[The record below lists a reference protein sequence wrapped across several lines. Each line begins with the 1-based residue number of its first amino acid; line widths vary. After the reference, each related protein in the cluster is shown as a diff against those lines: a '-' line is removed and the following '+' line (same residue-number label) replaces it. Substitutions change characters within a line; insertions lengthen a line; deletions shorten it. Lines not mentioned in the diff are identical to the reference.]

1 MTSILRSILP
11 VSSAKNED
19 HDDDYS
25 VEYSFAMEYSGPPV
39 SQDIPQV
46 APVDVRRIPTAAVA
60 ATGVML
66 SNLSLPVIQP
76 IVKKSA
82 HQNQKLLEELKS
94 SGSKVA
100 NHHVSE
106 AHVGKIGSSGRVYSR
121 KSGNCSYRDGE
132 LAIEEGGN
140 GESNV
145 FGGAQSSSS
154 SGTMGFSDGHDDSNH
169 LSESSDVEELDD
181 NQKAGVSYGD
191 CSNPTT
197 SNSNEDVEDCV
208 DEVSGQG
215 HRTSVVTF
223 RDLPSNDSMSEQT
236 DYDEPE
242 MLPERRVVLDDVK
255 KGLCHRCCKKSRFAG
270 KEVCIVCGAKY
281 CSKCVIKAMGSMPE
295 GRKCITCIGYRID
308 ESKRGSL
315 GKCSRMLKRLL
326 GDETIKQ
333 IMSAEISCEVNQ
345 LPPHLI
351 FVNDKPL
358 SIEELVML
366 QSCANPPKK
375 LRPGK
380 YWYDKV
386 SGFWGKDG
394 EQPSQIISAQLA
406 VGYQIRQDASNGNT
420 NVMINNRE
428 ITKAEFWMLQAA
440 GIHCEGNPH
449 FWVTADGSYQHEGM
463 KNVMG
468 KLWEKKRVRIACAA
482 LSLPFPSD
490 ITNTGGEDIDNN
502 ANKVNS
508 KNQEQDTKNKLLLVG
523 CDQSGTSTI
532 YKQARI
538 LYGVPFSEDEKQNIK
553 TVIQRNLYR
562 YIAIILEGREQ
573 FEEEH
578 MIEIRRRSADEPG
591 PSGSSDQVDK
601 KNAYSFSPRLESF
614 SSFLLQ
620 LVMSGE
626 LEAIFPAATR
636 EYSPM
641 VEELWKDKAFQAI
654 YKRRN
659 ELHLLPRVANYFLD
673 RAVEISRIDYE
684 PSEMDILYAEGI
696 TSSNGVA
703 SVDFSFPKSSQDG
716 YMESSDQNDPSI
728 SYQLIRVHASSLGE
742 NCKWLEMFEDVD
754 LVIFSVSLTDYAEY
768 YEDMNGVRT
777 NKMLA
782 ARKLF
787 ESIVTHPTLADK
799 HFLLILN
806 KFDLLEEKIERVPL
820 TQCDWFHDF
829 NPVISLHPH
838 SATSSNNP
846 PLAQRA
852 FHYIAVQFK
861 RLFHSLTERK
871 LFVSRVTGMEADS
884 VDKALRY
891 GKEILKWSKE
901 RHMVSLNEWSTES
914 MEPSTS
920 V

>member
-1 MTSILRSILP
+1 MTSVLRSILP
-11 VSSAKNED
+11 VSSAKSED

-76 IVKKSA
+76 IVKKSD
-82 HQNQKLLEELKS
+82 HHKKLLEELKS
-94 SGSKVA
+94 SGSKAA

-132 LAIEEGGN
+132 SAIEEGGN

-169 LSESSDVEELDD
+169 LSESSDVEDLDD
-181 NQKAGVSYGD
+181 NLKAGVSYGD

-197 SNSNEDVEDCV
+197 SNSNENVEDCV

-326 GDETIKQ
+326 GDEAIKQ

-366 QSCANPPKK
+366 QSCPNPPKK

-449 FWVTADGSYQHEGM
+449 FWVTPDGSYQHEGM
-463 KNVMG
+463 NNVMG
-468 KLWEKKRVRIACAA
+468 KLWEKKRVRIVCAA

-490 ITNTGGEDIDNN
+490 ITNTTGEDIDNN
-502 ANKVNS
+502 SNKANS
-508 KNQEQDTKNKLLLVG
+508 KNLEQDTKNKLLLVG

-538 LYGVPFSEDEKQNIK
+538 LYGVPFSEDEKQSIK

-578 MIEIRRRSADEPG
+578 MIERRRRSADDPG
-591 PSGSSDQVDK
+591 PSGSSDQVDI

-636 EYSPM
+636 MYSPM

-754 LVIFSVSLTDYAEY
+754 LVIYSVSLTDYAEH
-768 YEDMNGVRT
+768 YEDINGVRT

-838 SATSSNNP
+838 SSTSSNNP

-871 LFVSRVTGMEADS
+871 LFVSRVTGLEADS

-891 GKEILKWSKE
+891 SKEILKWSEE

>member
-1 MTSILRSILP
+1 MTSVLRSVLP
-11 VSSAKNED
+11 VSSAKSED

-39 SQDIPQV
+39 SHDIPQV

-60 ATGVML
+60 ARAVML
-66 SNLSLPVIQP
+66 SNLTLPVVQP
-76 IVKKSA
+76 IVKKSDY
-82 HQNQKLLEELKS
+82 QNQKLLEELE
-94 SGSKVA
+94 SGSEVA
-100 NHHVSE
+100 KHQASE
-106 AHVGKIGSSGRVYSR
+106 AHDGKIGSSVRVYSR
-121 KSGNCSYRDGE
+121 KSGICSYKEGA
-132 LAIEEGGN
+132 LAVEERGD

-169 LSESSDVEELDD
+169 LSESSDVEDLDD
-181 NQKAGVSYGD
+181 NLKAGVSYGD

-197 SNSNEDVEDCV
+197 SNSNEDVEDSV
-208 DEVSGQG
+208 HEVSGQG

-223 RDLPSNDSMSEQT
+223 RDFPSNDSMSEQT
-236 DYDEPE
+236 DHDEPAIS
-242 MLPERRVVLDDVK
+242 PERPVVFDDVK
-255 KGLCHRCCKKSRFAG
+255 KGLCHRCCKKNRFAG

-308 ESKRGSL
+308 EAKRGSL

-326 GDETIKQ
+326 GDEAIKQ
-333 IMSAEISCEVNQ
+333 IMTAEMSCEVNQ
-345 LPPHLI
+345 LPPHFI

-366 QSCANPPKK
+366 QSCPNPPKK

-394 EQPSQIISAQLA
+394 EQPCQIISAQLA

-420 NVMINNRE
+420 NVLINNRE

-463 KNVMG
+463 NYVMG
-468 KLWEKKRVRIACAA
+468 KLWEKKRVRIVCAA

-490 ITNTGGEDIDNN
+490 ITSTGGEDIDNN
-502 ANKVNS
+502 TNKVNS
-508 KNQEQDTKNKLLLVG
+508 KNLEQDTKNKLLLVG
-523 CDQSGTSTI
+523 SDQSGTSTI

-538 LYGVPFSEDEKQNIK
+538 LYGIPFSEDEKQNIK
-553 TVIQRNLYR
+553 IVIQRNLYR

-573 FEEEH
+573 FEEDH
-578 MIEIRRRSADEPG
+578 ITEIRRRSADEPG
-591 PSGSSDQVDK
+591 PSGSSDQADR
-601 KNAYSFSPRLESF
+601 KNVYSFSPRLESF

-673 RAVEISRIDYE
+673 RAVEISRVDYE

-703 SVDFSFPKSSQDG
+703 SMDFSFPKSSQDG

-728 SYQLIRVHASSLGE
+728 SYQLIRVHSSSLGE

-754 LVIFSVSLTDYAEY
+754 LVIYSVSLTDYDEY
-768 YEDMNGVRT
+768 HEDINGVRT

-782 ARKLF
+782 AKKLF
-787 ESIVTHPTLADK
+787 ESIVTHPTLAEK

-820 TQCDWFHDF
+820 KQCDWFHDF
-829 NPVISLHPH
+829 NPVISHHPH

-871 LFVSRVTGMEADS
+871 LFVSRVTGLEADS
-884 VDKALRY
+884 VDKTLRY
-891 GKEILKWSKE
+891 GKEILKWSEE
-901 RHMVSLNEWSTES
+901 RHTVSLNEWSTES

-920 V
+920 A